1 MRLAFNDLTY
11 LLFGISFVSGAKKG
25 ACMMKI
31 KYLLGKTGLFP
42 RWEPESADVLKAA
55 FRAYEIRKFCNSRG
69 KKYFCIIPGDR
80 DATNIYHMA
89 HVFRK
94 NGVFLI
100 PKFPKETN
108 RIETVVFWV
117 RDRGQQFMRDAIRVN
132 QNANNFQQ
140 VLARYNNR
148 KDTVLKKLFGKFEN
162 EK

>member
-1 MRLAFNDLTY
+1 M
-11 LLFGISFVSGAKKG
+11 I
-25 ACMMKI
+25 KI

-55 FRAYEIRKFCNSRG
+55 FRSYQIRKFRNSRG

-80 DATNIYHMA
+80 DAKNIYHMA

-117 RDRGQQFMRDAIRVN
+117 RDRGQQFMHDACLVN

-140 VLARYNNR
+140 VLKRYTN
-148 KDTVLKKLFGKFEN
+148 KKETTLQKLFGKFEN

>member
-1 MRLAFNDLTY
+1 MAN
-11 LLFGISFVSGAKKG
+11 V
-25 ACMMKI
+25 

-42 RWEPESADVLKAA
+42 KYEPQASDVLYAA
-55 FRAYEIRKFCNSRG
+55 FRAHEIRKTKNARG
-69 KKYFCIIPGDR
+69 KVFYCIIPNER
-80 DATNIYHMA
+80 NLNEIYRMVR
-89 HVFRK
+89 VFRK

-100 PKFPKETN
+100 PKIPKESN
-108 RIETVVFWV
+108 RTQTVVFWV
-117 RDRGQQFMRDAIRVN
+117 RDRGQQFMRDAISVN